1 MATITS
7 IQYTEIAND
16 KFAVINFSNGAG
28 MVTRLV
34 RHTNTE
40 DLIITPA
47 KKLVSISLPNYNH
60 QVLAEG
66 VSIR

>member
-7 IQYTEIAND
+7 IQYTEITND

-28 MVTRLV
+28 MSTRLV
-34 RHTNTE
+34 RHTDTE
-40 DLIITPA
+40 DLIITPT
-47 KKLVSISLPNYNH
+47 KKLVSISLPDYKCH
-60 QVLAEG
+60 VLAEG